1 MSEAQT
7 VQTDSLS
14 HQRNAARI
22 AKEEAELQELLK
34 AQGVVPDEDT
44 DDSVQQEA
52 SEDATEESGETTEA
66 REPVETKEVETS
78 EVETKEELSAEEK
91 TFKQRYG
98 DLRKHMQQKE
108 QEFKDRLEA
117 LEGQL
122 TKATNNELVLPKSP
136 EEVEAWAKKYPDV
149 AGIVEAIA
157 DKKASERAGDLDTRL
172 KEIEKLRV
180 QARKEKSEA
189 ELMKM
194 HPDFADIRSDDNFHK
209 WAEEQPKVV
218 QDALYENIDDVKSVA
233 RVLDLYKAD
242 KGITTKKASTSDKA
256 AASSVKSTK
265 TKVDAND
272 SSSYMRESQV
282 AKMSMKEYEKRAE
295 EIFDAQRSGKFI
307 YDISKK

>member
-34 AQGVVPDEDT
+34 EQGVVPDEDN

-52 SEDATEESGETTEA
+52 TEEAAEESVETTEA

-78 EVETKEELSAEEK
+78 EVETEELPAEEK

-108 QEFKDRLEA
+108 QEFKDRLET
-117 LEGQL
+117 LEAQL
-122 TKATNNELVLPKSP
+122 EKAAKNELVMPKSAADI
-136 EEVEAWAKKYPDV
+136 EAWAKKNPDA
-149 AGIVEAIA
+149 AGILEAYA
-157 DKKASERAGDLDTRL
+157 SRKAKEEVTALDERL
-172 KEIEKLRV
+172 KEIEEMRALAK
-180 QARKEKSEA
+180 KEKAEA
-189 ELMKM
+189 ELMNY
-194 HPDFADIRSDDNFHK
+194 HPDFADIRSDDAFHK
-209 WAEEQPKVV
+209 WSEDQPKWVK
-218 QDALYENIDDVKSVA
+218 DALFDNLEDAKSVA
-233 RVLDLYKAD
+233 RAIDLYKAD
-242 KGITTKKASTSDKA
+242 MGITTKKKSTSDKA